1 MRRSRLGIGLQWV
14 ALAGIILQPLP
25 MARSYWTDSDGNG
38 AKDWV
43 ADPPAGDPWFADN
56 SDGDGMTNEEEVLFG
71 SDPYR
76 LDSDLD
82 GMTDKDERDLTL
94 AMNGYL
100 TTTDPWSWDS
110 DSDGFSDHDEYYAWL
125 QGSSP
130 MVNYNNLPSGPSWSG
145 GAFFTY
151 FDADGDGIHNQDDME
166 PVTMDRDND
175 GIPNWQDSYMDD
187 HWNGG
192 GDPNAG
198 GSGGSGS
205 GGTDPG
211 VIIGGTWYPSGTLDG
226 DNDGI
231 PDHMDPYPSGSYF
244 YNGSEY
250 GGAWSDRDWDG
261 IPDGPDP
268 FPDGSYTFNGVEY
281 GGVWV
286 DQDNDGV
293 PDPADPWPSVL
304 GSFWYEGVE
313 YPGSWQDADGDGI
326 PDFMDSWPNSR
337 WNGEPS
343 YFYNGIEYG
352 GAWVDRDADGVPDPA
367 DNWQDDPENG
377 IDSDGDGLDNYTE
390 RTLHLT
396 DPYQVDSDN
405 DFLTDYE
412 ELYVFHTLPLLAISH
427 PERGQTLLD
436 GYLHMGVDSDGD
448 ELPDLIE
455 DHYASLGFGLDKT
468 NPADA
473 AGDLD
478 GDGITNL
485 RAYHYGW
492 DLVAQ
497 LDQYDADR
505 DGITDAREDAWAA
518 MAIGTVLEGRFNK
531 ALFADAVED
540 PDGDGLFNF
549 EESARDWDPTDAHSY
564 CSGAT
569 DGQIGAWMRDVYRP
583 RFDHGTDAM
592 GNPIHADGVG
602 SLYRVEEDADQDNL
616 PDGYEYWVLNA
627 QGGTPPPATLDHPTD
642 QDGDGMDDIW
652 EYRHQL
658 DLRDILD
665 SGSWV
670 AGLVIHPVTSGGV
683 PDAAAAEAALID
695 PDFDGLS
702 NWREYQFGTNPR
714 IQDTDGDGVGDAL
727 ELLHNTAP
735 TSRSS
740 LPPLVLTALGATSLN
755 VATGQ
760 PLSAP
765 LTVRATRAGVPMPQ
779 VPVVFTLLSGGG
791 TLGGQGG
798 TYTTHTNASGVAAA
812 TFVTPVTPGTSAIT
826 AQTQSAPPTS
836 WSVTSTQNPG
846 PTPDPT
852 PDPAP
857 TPTPQPNFPA
867 SAQVPAILENQWM
880 ISSFEDALEWNNL
893 EEWTW
898 SQSGSPLVWSWVKTW
913 GGQSPGERS
922 QIGIWL
928 SNGGEGGGN
937 GSAAEASIRVIPV
950 SIAQGLQWEPT
961 PFPLQATGSWT
972 TSLTSTGGLGLP
984 PNDPGTNSGDTV
996 LRAHHARIGET
1007 YGGIIRKIRLRRHP
1021 GHDPRLTFSRSFIKV
1036 VEITGQP
1043 TTYEAVTLTIQPGQA
1058 SSKPII
1064 LNGMAS
1070 AHGQTRSERLLPI
1083 EFEVKHTEI
1092 DPATG
1097 QVVNPGANTMLR
1109 DEIVDIKIKVPPI
1122 GTTDWTVDLSVEPQA
1137 MRNESLPNRGNVQ
1150 MYDFGQVETDGT
1162 VTPDKTQFV
1171 LQASAGGE
1179 RTIKAVFNK
1188 EGTLKI
1194 KMKSTDGKIDFT
1206 SPDYTIQKRMRKY
1219 ASLPSSQSHDL
1230 NQHDK
1235 AFEDAAKHWGGVYQ
1249 HQVDDVERLKAM
1261 GMAESELGL
1270 TDATDILTVGNPG
1283 DHVLDTFRNVA
1294 PYDRLPGVS
1303 PLGGLALREVDIA
1316 NNTTRMLSYPAADE
1330 TPAATAIHWG
1340 VCWLYQ
1346 KASSI
1351 QNNPNPPQPPNPPNP
1366 YVPGPWRSWDTA
1378 TERYNGGGV
1387 PNYLQ
1392 RINRSMKEGRHPS
1405 NANLYIWP
1413 LKSNKKARGNQ

>member
-1 MRRSRLGIGLQWV
+1 MIRENTPLNHEFLERVGKTDSPSPCLTLRRMRRSRLGIGLQWG

-25 MARSYWTDSDGNG
+25 MARSYWTDSDLNG

-43 ADPPAGDPWFADN
+43 ADPPAGDSWFADD
-56 SDGDGMTNEEEVLFG
+56 SDGDGMTNEEEAFFG
-71 SDPYR
+71 SDPYS
-76 LDSDLD
+76 LDSDHD
-82 GMTDKDERDLTL
+82 GLVDKDERDLTL

-110 DSDGFSDHDEYYAWL
+110 DGDGFSDHDEYYAWL

-187 HWNGG
+187 HWNGA

-250 GGAWSDRDWDG
+250 GGVWSDRDWDG

-313 YPGSWQDADGDGI
+313 YPGTWQDADGDGI

-412 ELYVFHTLPLLAISH
+412 ELYVFHTHPLLAISH
-427 PERGQTLLD
+427 PERGQTVLD
-436 GYLHMGVDSDGD
+436 GYLHMGADSDGD

-518 MAIGTVLEGRFNK
+518 MAMGTVLEGRFNK

-583 RFDHGTDAM
+583 GFDHGTDAM

-642 QDGDGMDDIW
+642 QDGDGMDDLW

-670 AGLVIHPVTSGGV
+670 AGLVIHPPSSGGV

-727 ELLHNTAP
+727 ELIHNTAP

-740 LPPLVLTALGATSLN
+740 LPPLVLTVLGATSLN

-791 TLGGQGG
+791 TLGGQ
-798 TYTTHTNASGVAAA
+798 
-812 TFVTPVTPGTSAIT
+812 
-826 AQTQSAPPTS
+826 
-836 WSVTSTQNPG
+836 
-846 PTPDPT
+846 
-852 PDPAP
+852 
-857 TPTPQPNFPA
+857 
-867 SAQVPAILENQWM
+867 
-880 ISSFEDALEWNNL
+880 
-893 EEWTW
+893 
-898 SQSGSPLVWSWVKTW
+898 
-913 GGQSPGERS
+913 
-922 QIGIWL
+922 
-928 SNGGEGGGN
+928 
-937 GSAAEASIRVIPV
+937 
-950 SIAQGLQWEPT
+950 
-961 PFPLQATGSWT
+961 
-972 TSLTSTGGLGLP
+972 
-984 PNDPGTNSGDTV
+984 
-996 LRAHHARIGET
+996 
-1007 YGGIIRKIRLRRHP
+1007 
-1021 GHDPRLTFSRSFIKV
+1021 
-1036 VEITGQP
+1036 
-1043 TTYEAVTLTIQPGQA
+1043 
-1058 SSKPII
+1058 
-1064 LNGMAS
+1064 
-1070 AHGQTRSERLLPI
+1070 
-1083 EFEVKHTEI
+1083 
-1092 DPATG
+1092 
-1097 QVVNPGANTMLR
+1097 
-1109 DEIVDIKIKVPPI
+1109 
-1122 GTTDWTVDLSVEPQA
+1122 
-1137 MRNESLPNRGNVQ
+1137 
-1150 MYDFGQVETDGT
+1150 
-1162 VTPDKTQFV
+1162 
-1171 LQASAGGE
+1171 
-1179 RTIKAVFNK
+1179 
-1188 EGTLKI
+1188 
-1194 KMKSTDGKIDFT
+1194 
-1206 SPDYTIQKRMRKY
+1206 
-1219 ASLPSSQSHDL
+1219 
-1230 NQHDK
+1230 
-1235 AFEDAAKHWGGVYQ
+1235 
-1249 HQVDDVERLKAM
+1249 
-1261 GMAESELGL
+1261 
-1270 TDATDILTVGNPG
+1270 
-1283 DHVLDTFRNVA
+1283 
-1294 PYDRLPGVS
+1294 
-1303 PLGGLALREVDIA
+1303 
-1316 NNTTRMLSYPAADE
+1316 
-1330 TPAATAIHWG
+1330 
-1340 VCWLYQ
+1340 
-1346 KASSI
+1346 
-1351 QNNPNPPQPPNPPNP
+1351 
-1366 YVPGPWRSWDTA
+1366 
-1378 TERYNGGGV
+1378 
-1387 PNYLQ
+1387 
-1392 RINRSMKEGRHPS
+1392 
-1405 NANLYIWP
+1405 
-1413 LKSNKKARGNQ
+1413 